1 MVLDTGGERVTHS
14 VVIVEDEPPARAKL
28 QRLLADENDFAV
40 VAEADNVAGGK
51 AALAKHRPAVLYLDI
66 QLGAESGFD
75 VLDPRSAEPAPLV
88 IFTTAYS
95 EFAVR
100 AFELQ
105 ALDYLLKPFDRERF
119 LRSVE
124 RTREALRQ
132 SDAAD
137 VEERVRRLLAS
148 LPERAPPLTQLP
160 VRERDRTI
168 LVPAEDILRLAAAD
182 NYVEIF
188 TPSRK
193 YLVRETLA
201 GLASQLD
208 PARFLRVHRS
218 HIVRVDF
225 IREIRPWFH
234 GDYQL
239 VLRDGTELN
248 LSRRF
253 KALLPAGI
261 RDRL

>member
-1 MVLDTGGERVTHS
+1 MTHS

-28 QRLLADENDFAV
+28 QRLLADEKDFAV
-40 VAEADNVAGGK
+40 VAEADNVAAGR

-66 QLGAESGFD
+66 QLGVESGFD
-75 VLDPRSAEPAPLV
+75 VLDPQSGEPTPIV
-88 IFTTAYS
+88 VFTTAYS

-100 AFELQ
+100 AFEVQ

-124 RTREALRQ
+124 RTRDALRQ

-148 LPERAPPLTQLP
+148 LPERTPPLGQLP
-160 VRERDRTI
+160 IRESDRTI

-182 NYVEIF
+182 NYVEVF

-193 YLVRETLA
+193 YLVRETLT
-201 GLASQLD
+201 GLAAQLD
-208 PARFLRVHRS
+208 AARFLRVHRS

-234 GDYQL
+234 GDFQL
-239 VLRDGTELN
+239 VLRDGTEVN

-253 KALLPAGI
+253 KALLPAAI

>member
-1 MVLDTGGERVTHS
+1 VALDSRDQRVTHS

-28 QRLLADENDFAV
+28 MRMLADEPDFVV
-40 VAEADNVAGGK
+40 VAEADSVATGK
-51 AALAKHRPAVLYLDI
+51 AALAKHRPSVLYLDI

-75 VLDPRSAEPAPLV
+75 VLDPRRAEPAPLIV
-88 IFTTAYS
+88 FTTAYS

-105 ALDYLLKPFDRERF
+105 ALDYLLKPFDRDRF
-119 LRSVE
+119 MQSVE

-132 SDAAD
+132 GDAAD

-148 LPERAPPLTQLP
+148 LPDRVPMLAQLP
-160 VRERDRTI
+160 VRDGDRTI
-168 LVPAEDILRLAAAD
+168 LVPADDILRLAAAD
-182 NYVEIF
+182 NYVEVF

-193 YLVRETLA
+193 YLVRETLS

-218 HIVRVDF
+218 HIVRVDC

-239 VLRDGTELN
+239 LLRDGTELN

-253 KALLPAGI
+253 KALLPANI